1 MSFNAF
7 LLQSIAVELNKTIRG
22 ARVEKIHQPEN
33 ATLTLE
39 LRLPGRHLSLL
50 LSAHPVLARFY
61 LTEYKFTNPIVPSSF
76 CMLLRKHLEKYR
88 LDTITSV
95 TFERIVRLDFSREED
110 YGRSREKKSLILEI
124 MGKHSNLILVDES
137 DVIIDAYYRIDESK
151 SRVRQVLPKLAY
163 TLPPEQKKISPD
175 KLTVKQLAWFLEVAD
190 PSNLA
195 KALVKNI
202 KALSPELAEQIIRV
216 VYNPKENPDAILNI
230 LQQLQQ
236 KASGGLLVPT
246 IQNNELS
253 FYPLAEGSVNQVVDQ
268 FYTGI
273 YLNEKTAHIKRS
285 LTTSLN
291 AQIERV
297 DKKLDLRN
305 DAHQQALLADDLR
318 KKGDLLTASLYL
330 LQRGEYLAKI
340 PDYYTEGQPLIEI
353 ELNPRLGPNENAQSY
368 YKRYNKARSALKSLD
383 KLLTETKTELDYLK
397 EVRGLIEAAKD
408 LDDLD
413 SLTDEL
419 IKEGYIKEKI
429 TKQVTRSKDQKTVIK
444 PRCFLTSSGKEI
456 VVGRNN
462 KQNDAI
468 RRQNSGDFVW
478 FHAQKIPGSHVVL
491 KDNNPIDNDLLLA
504 ATLAAIFSKGST
516 DSYVAVD
523 SARLKHVRKPS
534 GAKPGFVLYDN
545 ERTFIISPDESIFTQ
560 LKVIE

>member
-7 LLQSIAVELNKTIRG
+7 LLQSIAVELNKTILG

-33 ATLTLE
+33 ATLTIE

-50 LSAHPVLARFY
+50 LSAHPILARCY
-61 LTEYKFTNPIVPSSF
+61 LTEYKFTNPTTPSSF

-88 LDTITSV
+88 LDAITPIA
-95 TFERIVRLDFSREED
+95 FERIVRLDFSREED

-151 SRVRQVLPKLAY
+151 SRVRQVLPKLTY

-175 KLTVKQLAWFLEVAD
+175 NLTVKQLTWFLEVAD
-190 PSNLA
+190 PNNLA

-202 KALSPELAEQIIRV
+202 KALSPELAEQIIRI
-216 VYNPKENPDAILNI
+216 VYNPKENPEAILNI
-230 LQQLQQ
+230 LQQLQE
-236 KASGGLLVPT
+236 KATQGLLVPT
-246 IQNNELS
+246 IQNNALS
-253 FYPLAEGSVNQVVDQ
+253 FYPLVEGSVNQVVDE
-268 FYTGI
+268 FYTSI
-273 YLNEKTAHIKRS
+273 YLNEKIAQIKRS
-285 LTTSLN
+285 LTSSINTH
-291 AQIERV
+291 IEKV
-297 DKKLDLRN
+297 EKKLELRN
-305 DAHQQALLADDLR
+305 DAHQQALLANDLR
-318 KKGDLLTASLYL
+318 IKGDLLTANLHL
-330 LQRGEYLAKI
+330 LQKGASLAKI

-353 ELNPRLGPNENAQSY
+353 ELNPRLGPSENAQSY
-368 YKRYNKARSALKSLD
+368 YKRYSKARSALKSLA
-383 KLLTETKTELDYLK
+383 KLLTETKSELDYLK

-408 LDDLD
+408 FDDLD

-419 IKEGYIKEKI
+419 IKEGYLKEKYS
-429 TKQVTRSKDQKTVIK
+429 KQVTRSKDQKTAIK
-444 PRCFLTSSGKEI
+444 PRCFLTPSGKEI

-468 RRQNSGDFVW
+468 RRQNSGEFLW
-478 FHAQKIPGSHVVL
+478 FHAHKIPGSHVVL
-491 KDNNPIDNDLLLA
+491 KDINPGEDDLLLA
-504 ATLAAIFSKGST
+504 ASLAAIFSKGST

-523 SARLKHVRKPS
+523 SAKLKHVRKPS

-545 ERTFIISPDESIFTQ
+545 ERTFIVSPDESIFTQ
-560 LKVIE
+560 LKVIN